1 MRIAAL
7 LQYEGTA
14 FSGFQ
19 LQKGFDLRT
28 VQSDVEKALGIIF
41 AEEMKITAAG
51 RTDAGVHAMGQ
62 VIHFDIPREKNLQKL
77 AISMNGILEKDVS
90 VKNLFI
96 VPDDFH
102 SRYSACSREYRYI
115 IHNHHLRSPFS
126 LYRAM
131 WVSLPLDVERMR
143 HSASYLIGEHDFA
156 SFCKTC
162 SASEG
167 TVREISRIDI
177 NKHDDLIF
185 IDIEGNA
192 FLHNQIRTIAGTLV
206 SIEKNKSDPV
216 MMKEI
221 LLKKTRLASGD
232 TAPPYGLYFMN
243 VKYNPPLETYP
254 SAF

>member
-1 MRIAAL
+1 VRIAAL
-7 LQYEGTA
+7 LQYDGSA
-14 FSGFQ
+14 FCGFQ
-19 LQKGFDLRT
+19 LQKGLDIRT

-41 AEEMKITAAG
+41 SEEVKVTAAG
-51 RTDAGVHAMGQ
+51 RTDSGVHAMGQ
-62 VIHFDIPREKNLQKL
+62 VIHFDIPRDMNLQKL
-77 AISMNGILEKDVS
+77 AISINGILEKDVS

-96 VPDDFH
+96 VPDHFH
-102 SRYSACSREYRYI
+102 SRYSACEREYRYI

-131 WVSLPLDVERMR
+131 WVSLPLNIERMR
-143 HSASYLIGEHDFA
+143 ESASYLIGEHDFA

-177 NKHDDLIF
+177 EKRDDLIY
-185 IDIEGNA
+185 IDIAGNA
-192 FLHNQIRTIAGTLV
+192 FLHNQIRTIVGTLV
-206 SIEKNKSDPV
+206 SIEKSKTDPV

-243 VKYNPPLETYP
+243 VKYDPPLESYV

>member
-7 LQYEGTA
+7 LQYDGTA
-14 FSGFQ
+14 FAGFQ
-19 LQKGFDLRT
+19 LQKGLDIRT
-28 VQSDVEKALGIIF
+28 VQNDVEKALGIIF
-41 AEEMKITAAG
+41 AQEMKITAAG

-62 VIHFDIPREKNLQKL
+62 VIHFDIPRDMNLQKL

-90 VKNLFI
+90 VKNLFV

-143 HSASYLIGEHDFA
+143 ESASYLIGEHDFA

-206 SIEKNKSDPV
+206 SMEKNKSDPV
-216 MMKEI
+216 LMKKI
-221 LLKKTRLASGD
+221 LNQKTRLASGD

-243 VKYNPPLETYP
+243 VKYNPPLENYP

>member
-7 LQYEGTA
+7 LQYDGTA
-14 FSGFQ
+14 FFGFQ
-19 LQKGFDLRT
+19 LQKGLDIRT
-28 VQSDVEKALGIIF
+28 VQSDVEKALKIIF
-41 AEEMKITAAG
+41 AEEVKITAAG
-51 RTDAGVHAMGQ
+51 RTDSGVHAIGQ
-62 VIHFDIPREKNLQKL
+62 VIHFDIPREMNLQKL
-77 AISMNGILEKDVS
+77 AISINGILGRDVS
-90 VKNLFI
+90 VKNLFV

-131 WVSLPLDVERMR
+131 WVSLPLNVERMR
-143 HSASYLIGEHDFA
+143 ESASYLVGEHDFA

-167 TVREISRIDI
+167 TVREISRIEID
-177 NKHDDLIF
+177 KRDDLIY
-185 IDIEGNA
+185 ISIAGNA
-192 FLHNQIRTIAGTLV
+192 FLHNQIRTIVGTLV
-206 SIEKNKSDPV
+206 SIEKSKSDPV

-221 LLKKTRLASGD
+221 LQRKTRLASGD

-243 VKYNPPLETYP
+243 VEYNPSLGSYAA
-254 SAF
+254 AF